1 MVETPQQTNN
11 HLIQV
16 NWWLAKIQVLVL
28 NLDSRL
34 FHIRIHGAIFSY
46 MKTMK
51 INQMQV
57 NMPCMDAIG
66 YICKLKCKH
75 NFVSTVICCGMLP
88 VPPQE
93 SLCWK
98 SKWNKGGT
106 AAATGYPTTQSS
118 PAAVQPNSVP
128 VMILEGDAMEVGR
141 PKRSLDAEG
150 EMHDWDLIHAEV
162 LSQLTM
168 EELGCRITY
177 PNLLWP
183 AIDYSQ
189 TNPAIKIPPQAR
201 GSMPQWGKTSV
212 DGLPKLVEVPSG
224 SQWVVTFYSYLWKQT
239 PLLNLHGI
247 HLWTSVFGAQTLHT
261 YLIYVSISN
270 LSKVFSNP

>member
-1 MVETPQQTNN
+1 MACV
-11 HLIQV
+11 
-16 NWWLAKIQVLVL
+16 
-28 NLDSRL
+28 
-34 FHIRIHGAIFSY
+34 
-46 MKTMK
+46 
-51 INQMQV
+51 
-57 NMPCMDAIG
+57 DAIG
-66 YICKLKCKH
+66 CICKLICKH
-75 NFVSTVICCGMLP
+75 NFVICCGMLP

-93 SLCWK
+93 SLRWK

-177 PNLLWP
+177 P
-183 AIDYSQ
+183 
-189 TNPAIKIPPQAR
+189 T
-201 GSMPQWGKTSV
+201 T
-212 DGLPKLVEVPSG
+212 
-224 SQWVVTFYSYLWKQT
+224 
-239 PLLNLHGI
+239 
-247 HLWTSVFGAQTLHT
+247 TLRRT
-261 YLIYVSISN
+261 Q
-270 LSKVFSNP
+270 LSKFHLKHVDLCHSGVRHQLMAYQSWWRFHLVHSG